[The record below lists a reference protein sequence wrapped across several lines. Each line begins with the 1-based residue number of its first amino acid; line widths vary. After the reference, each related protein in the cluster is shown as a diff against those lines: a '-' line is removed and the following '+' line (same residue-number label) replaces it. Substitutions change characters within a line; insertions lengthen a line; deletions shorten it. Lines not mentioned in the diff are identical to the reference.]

1 MIFIKLF
8 KSLIV
13 LSMVLTQWGVVVLNL
28 NRWGIFQKFI
38 EIEFLEEPP
47 KKESTGMHE
56 RNDYGFPNLS
66 E

>member
-38 EIEFLEEPP
+38 EIEFLEEHP
-47 KKESTGMHE
+47 KKESIGMHK